1 MSAARKR
8 SPMTTARARLSAIL
22 DEIEELVCEFEGVRS
37 TARLEVGGDVPDTI
51 TQALGD
57 AREMIGDVF
66 DQSSTSTS
74 ASWRL
79 AERPPMTRQQLDAE
93 LEARGVRRAS

>member
-1 MSAARKR
+1 MSAAKK
-8 SPMTTARARLSAIL
+8 PLETASRARLSAIL
-22 DEIEELVCEFEGVRS
+22 DEIEELVCEFEDVHS
-37 TARLEVGGDVPDTI
+37 TAQLEVGGDVPDTI
-51 TQALGD
+51 TQAVGD

-74 ASWRL
+74 AVWRL
-79 AERPPMTRQQLDAE
+79 AERPPMTRKELDAE